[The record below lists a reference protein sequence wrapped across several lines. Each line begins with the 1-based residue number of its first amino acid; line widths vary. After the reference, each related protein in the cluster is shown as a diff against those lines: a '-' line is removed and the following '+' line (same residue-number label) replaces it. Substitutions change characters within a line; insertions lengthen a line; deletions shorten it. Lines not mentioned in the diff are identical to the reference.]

1 MMQPASPQNESAAID
16 QLYLE
21 TVHAVQK
28 SDEAALRR
36 LTRKVDALPASIEN
50 RDPCLIQKR
59 RQLLPI
65 LMSLAVIDG
74 LSDEKE
80 QEDLRAEALRDL
92 VGLSQP
98 RGVSTE
104 GDLCFGRG
112 FPPVLTD
119 EP

>member
-1 MMQPASPQNESAAID
+1 MQPASPQSESAAID
-16 QLYLE
+16 QFYLE
-21 TVHAVQK
+21 TVHALQK

-36 LTRKVDALPASIEN
+36 LIRKVDALPARVEN

-65 LMSLAVIDG
+65 LMSLAIIDG
-74 LSDEKE
+74 LPDRQE
-80 QEDLRAEALRDL
+80 QKDLQAEALRDL
-92 VGLSQP
+92 ISLGESSGASP
-98 RGVSTE
+98 E

-112 FPPVLTD
+112 FPPVLSD